1 MNKTKETL
9 FFSNFIFICYFFY
22 LWFDSFFLF
31 MVWSTFLLSN
41 SDTSHFLIDIHS
53 SFIFPTMIKLLR
65 IHEIHLNITKLWQ
78 IGKKSTKIKKRKEKE
93 KNVIK
98 QSSYFGHLQTSRNNI
113 VAFSIAVFL
122 KVFTFLSMPEYFV
135 FISVFQCFLT
145 GVSFNLVRKRF
156 EIYFSSRDSRKVQH
170 SDYYRLPAQPLE
182 NIFITV
188 FVIETIILSME
199 TDK

>member
-1 MNKTKETL
+1 M
-9 FFSNFIFICYFFY
+9 
-22 LWFDSFFLF
+22 
-31 MVWSTFLLSN
+31 
-41 SDTSHFLIDIHS
+41 
-53 SFIFPTMIKLLR
+53 
-65 IHEIHLNITKLWQ
+65 
-78 IGKKSTKIKKRKEKE
+78 
-93 KNVIK
+93 IK

-122 KVFTFLSMPEYFV
+122 KVFTFLSMTEYFV

-156 EIYFSSRDSRKVQH
+156 KIWFYSFSSKDSRKVQH

-188 FVIETIILSME
+188 FVIETIILPWKPINSWISCSVSLIKLDVNIYLLCNSGICRTITVCFILRRTNTH
-199 TDK
+199 TDFEFKRVRQAIYTNQYTPNKIRTC